1 MGIPLRGHRDD
12 GSVLPPSSIHGIT
25 CGDGNFRAIV
35 QLYSLASSRLQQ
47 HLSNAAA
54 NCTWLSPTIQ
64 NEISQLVGKAI
75 QRRIVSEVQAG
86 DGVFSVLADETT
98 DVAHEAQLSVSIRYV
113 GKAIVDGKS
122 VAAVHERFLEFV
134 NPLSLS
140 GAALSQAI
148 VDVLSRAGLDI
159 KQLVGQGYDGASAM
173 SGEFNGVQANMR
185 RTCQSP
191 AVYIHCVAHV
201 LNLTLV
207 HASELSAIRNTLGTV
222 GKVANYFN
230 SSNLRCQSLTQAI
243 AEFEETRKE
252 KIKIPCAT
260 RWVEK
265 QDAVHTFFAVYPVV
279 CDQLESLAGG
289 CSSAASDAKA
299 LLDSI
304 TRSEFVVSLSILN
317 YIMKLTKPLST
328 ILQSSENDLRTALDA
343 VERVKQQLRQWREN
357 DAKFTMIFN
366 AAQALRGDDEI
377 VKPRVSASRR
387 QQNRANPDVSSAL
400 DYYRVAVYN
409 AFLDSL
415 LQQLEDRFQPATK
428 AAMMLSAL
436 LPRYAIDACFEDVRE
451 GCVLFS
457 DYLDGTILDVEI
469 EFESWQ
475 LACSALEEKPR
486 DSLSSLDVCND
497 LCFPNIRKLLTIF
510 ATLPVSTATA
520 ERSFSVLKLLKSNL
534 RSRMGEERLTSLT
547 LAYIYSDTFDMQ
559 SIATEVLQDFFLKAR
574 KTCCAAATK
583 Q

>member
-12 GSVLPPSSIHGIT
+12 GSLLPPNSIHDIS

-35 QLYSLASSRLQQ
+35 QLYSLASSRLQH

-54 NCTWLSPTIQ
+54 NCTWLSPTTQ
-64 NEISQLVGKAI
+64 NEILQLVGKAI
-75 QRRIVSEVQAG
+75 QRRIVSEVHATEDG
-86 DGVFSVLADETT
+86 AGVFSVLADETT
-98 DVAHEAQLSVSIRYV
+98 DVAHESQLSVSIRYV

-148 VDVLSRAGLDI
+148 VDVLNRAGLDI
-159 KQLVGQGYDGASAM
+159 RQLVGQGYDGASAM

-185 RTCQSP
+185 RTCQP
-191 AVYIHCVAHV
+191 PAAVYIHCVAHV

-222 GKVANYFN
+222 SKVADYFN
-230 SSNLRCQSLTQAI
+230 WSNLRCQSLTQAM
-243 AEFEETRKE
+243 AEFEETGKE

-265 QDAVHTFFAVYPVV
+265 QDAVHTFFAVFPVV
-279 CDQLESLAGG
+279 CDQLESLADG
-289 CSSAASDAKA
+289 CSSTASDAKV

-304 TRSEFVVSLSILN
+304 TRSEFVVSSSILN

-328 ILQSSENDLRTALDA
+328 ILQSSENDFKTALDA
-343 VERVKQQLRQWREN
+343 VERVKQQLHQWREN
-357 DAKFTMIFN
+357 DSKFTMIFN

-400 DYYRVAVYN
+400 DYYRVTV
-409 AFLDSL
+409 
-415 LQQLEDRFQPATK
+415 
-428 AAMMLSAL
+428 
-436 LPRYAIDACFEDVRE
+436 
-451 GCVLFS
+451 
-457 DYLDGTILDVEI
+457 
-469 EFESWQ
+469 
-475 LACSALEEKPR
+475 
-486 DSLSSLDVCND
+486 LSSNGR
-497 LCFPNIRKLLTIF
+497 P
-510 ATLPVSTATA
+510 
-520 ERSFSVLKLLKSNL
+520 
-534 RSRMGEERLTSLT
+534 
-547 LAYIYSDTFDMQ
+547 
-559 SIATEVLQDFFLKAR
+559 
-574 KTCCAAATK
+574 
-583 Q
+583 